1 LIADIAVATDR
12 RRGSFTAPSFIRL
25 IGELGALRG
34 LEEYDVSG
42 FNVVQRFGRVSP
54 GELAELFF
62 YRRDR
67 VVDWAATDLEK
78 QYPPDAIFSTG
89 KWFKVDAL
97 IKKK

>member
-1 LIADIAVATDR
+1 VNTDR
-12 RRGSFTAPSFIRL
+12 RRGSFAAPSFIRL
-25 IGELGALRG
+25 IGDLSVLRG

-42 FNVVQRFGRVSP
+42 FYVVQRFGKVKP

-62 YRRDR
+62 YRKER
-67 VVDWAATDLEK
+67 VVDWTAVDLEK